1 MKGMRRNLNVNE
13 IASLGS
19 NVKPVIQNENCSI
32 LMLNDMTGEGVMT
45 IYRVLPGVMICFSN
59 MHMEQCVSEFE
70 FKNDRKIFCIDHC
83 REGRIEMEVKP
94 GVFSIMQENEL
105 RLDNRENHKGTTY
118 YPLKHYHG
126 FSIFMEVAEVQ
137 KALDEMFHGFSVS
150 IEELRSRYCSEEKP
164 YVICGD
170 KELESILS
178 GFYQKNMAHP
188 ELTKAKEYYQIK
200 VVELLL
206 YLNTITAEGRKEVR
220 PYYYKT
226 QMEKIKGIHAQI
238 TGNPQTRFTIEE
250 LSSMYEI
257 PLTTMKK
264 CFKDVYGD
272 SIYSYQKRY
281 RMNLAANMLLQ
292 DNGRN
297 RHRASGYRACLCNR
311 CNTARPVPRPRR
323 HRRGPP
329 RSLQGAKAPYIWP
342 ASFCNTSR
350 QSCSH
355 GFQRLSPVPLDGAAG
370 HSHHRA
376 DLAVRQFQD
385 TMQYQ
390 DALSRLGQAGKGSG
404 HQPVADLKL
413 TAIGRKYKTVAG
425 VLIYR
430 A

>member
-32 LMLNDMTGEGVMT
+32 LMLNDVTGEGVMT
-45 IYRVLPGVMICFSN
+45 IYRVLPGVMICFSD

-70 FKNDRKIFCIDHC
+70 LKNDRKIFCIDPC
-83 REGRIEMEVKP
+83 REGRIEMEEKP

-126 FSIFMEVAEVQ
+126 VSIFMEVVEVQ
-137 KALDEMFHGFSVS
+137 KALDELFQGFSVS
-150 IEELRSRYCSEEKP
+150 IENLRSRYCAEEKP
-164 YVICGD
+164 YVIRGD

-188 ELTKAKEYYQIK
+188 ELAKTKEYYQIK

-206 YLNTITAEGRKEVR
+206 YLNTMTVEDRKEVR

-292 DNGRN
+292 DKAKEIQEI
-297 RHRASGYRACLCNR
+297 ASCLGYENPGKFSSAF
-311 CNTARPVPRPRR
+311 
-323 HRRGPP
+323 
-329 RSLQGAKAPYIWP
+329 RSVMG
-342 ASFCNTSR
+342 
-350 QSCSH
+350 
-355 GFQRLSPVPLDGAAG
+355 LSPVEYRFRKGEILDG
-370 HSHHRA
+370 
-376 DLAVRQFQD
+376 
-385 TMQYQ
+385 
-390 DALSRLGQAGKGSG
+390 K
-404 HQPVADLKL
+404 
-413 TAIGRKYKTVAG
+413 
-425 VLIYR
+425 
-430 A
+430 